1 MRVRRL
7 VVVHFWAPWSQ
18 PCKQMNDVMVELA
31 EEHPGV
37 RFIRVEAEEFPEVSL
52 KHEVVAVPTF
62 IYLKGG
68 RMVDRVNGAH
78 VPELSKKT
86 AVHSDLVAPPPPPAD
101 STQTIPT
108 EDVNARLKRL
118 TTSSK
123 CILFMK
129 GNPQEPR
136 CGFSRQV
143 VALLD
148 EAGADYTTFDIL
160 SDEEVRQGLKKFSN
174 WPTYPQLYA
183 NGELVG
189 VVGLWNRLVKSLGHQ
204 TVTLFAPQYRL
215 TGGEGGSVVLGLQEL
230 KESGELQELLPR
242 TRPLEERLKEV
253 INQEHVVLFMK
264 GSVESPQCGFSR
276 SICEILKDNSV
287 KFGTFDILSDE
298 EVRQGLK
305 KFSNWPT
312 YPQLYVNG
320 QLIGGLDIVKELEE
334 SGELQATLS
343 STDHS
348 K

>member
-1 MRVRRL
+1 LEETKMSSNSVQDLEKGSDLESLCGSYRGL

-52 KHEVVAVPTF
+52 KHKVVAVPTF

-68 RMVDRVNGAH
+68 RVVDRVNGAH

-86 AVHSDLVAPPPPPAD
+86 AVHSDLVAPPPPPAAD
-101 STQTIPT
+101 SAQTIPT
-108 EDVNARLKRL
+108 ETQDVNARLKRL

-129 GNPQEPR
+129 GTPQEPR

-148 EAGADYTTFDIL
+148 EVGADYTTFDIL

-189 VVGLWNRLVKSLGHQ
+189 
-204 TVTLFAPQYRL
+204 
-215 TGGEGGSVVLGLQEL
+215 
-230 KESGELQELLPR
+230 
-242 TRPLEERLKEV
+242 
-253 INQEHVVLFMK
+253 
-264 GSVESPQCGFSR
+264 
-276 SICEILKDNSV
+276 
-287 KFGTFDILSDE
+287 
-298 EVRQGLK
+298 
-305 KFSNWPT
+305 
-312 YPQLYVNG
+312 
-320 QLIGGLDIVKELEE
+320 GLDILKVY
-334 SGELQATLS
+334 TY
-343 STDHS
+343 
-348 K
+348 